1 MVGGWEAG
9 GQSRGMRRRR
19 VGQGHGRKEGGALGW
34 EEGGR
39 AGGWEEEKRYIKK
52 SSAND
57 EFKKLILY
65 FENDD
70 SGLAV
75 KMLFR

>member
-1 MVGGWEAG
+1 MLKRKNILAKPAHPTLMLLPREAETFDLL
-9 GQSRGMRRRR
+9 
-19 VGQGHGRKEGGALGW
+19 V
-34 EEGGR
+34 
-39 AGGWEEEKRYIKK
+39 
-52 SSAND
+52 N
-57 EFKKLILY
+57 